1 MEVKAIDVGKRG
13 EIYAAHYLQSLGYA
27 VIDAN
32 FKVRGGEIDLVAEPP
47 ENTEGHELV
56 FVEVKTRTSE
66 WYGKG
71 EEAFNWRKQ
80 QAFQRATA
88 EYLIRK
94 FLKKK
99 KAEPLIRKD
108 FIEIQLA
115 PSGEVKE
122 IFHFEDV

>member
-1 MEVKAIDVGKRG
+1 MKTPFSIGVYG
-13 EIYAAHYLQSLGYA
+13 EQYAAHYLRSLGYRI
-27 VIDAN
+27 VDAN
-32 FKVRGGEIDLVAEPP
+32 FRVRGGEIDLVAEPP
-47 ENTEGHELV
+47 SEQKESELV
-56 FVEVKTRTSE
+56 FVEVKSRTSE
-66 WYGKG
+66 RYGTG
-71 EEAFNWRKQ
+71 EEAFRWRKQ